1 MSSYFRRLY
10 LHVLLGGAQ
19 LVLLVI
25 GMLAP
30 GRAGWPISLSLIA
43 AISLVAWIGVYR
55 RLRIIDDTPTSNI
68 AAAAQGYA
76 EISGRCESIPGDPTL
91 APYSQLPCVWCRYV
105 MEARTNNKWVRR
117 EHGETDASFLLVDA
131 TGRCVVDPAGGEII
145 TDTKDTWTEGD
156 CRFTEWKINQHSTVY
171 VLGEF
176 RTLSHQPSAY
186 DKDSDIS
193 ALLAEWKHDHAA
205 LLARFDRNHDGTI
218 DLDEW
223 EQARSAARAEVE
235 KNYREMQAA
244 PELSGMQAPTDGRPY
259 LISNL
264 SQRQLAGKY
273 RLWIGVHLIIFI
285 AAMAG
290 LGWNLIS

>member
-10 LHVLLGGAQ
+10 LHLLLGAAQ

-43 AISLVAWIGVYR
+43 AISLGAWIGVYR
-55 RLRIIDDTPTSNI
+55 RLRIVDDTPTSNI
-68 AAAAQGYA
+68 ASAAQGYV
-76 EISGRCESIPGDPTL
+76 ELSGRCESIPGDPTF

-105 MEARTNNKWVRR
+105 MEIRSDNKWARR
-117 EHGETDASFLLVDA
+117 EQGETDASFLLADS
-131 TGRCVVDPAGGEII
+131 TGRCVVDPAGAEIL
-145 TDTKDTWTEGD
+145 TNAKDSWIEGD
-156 CRFTEWKINQHSTVY
+156 CRYTEWKIPQHNTVY
-171 VLGEF
+171 VLGDF
-176 RTLSHQPSAY
+176 RTLSHEPTAY
-186 DKDSDIS
+186 EMDSDIS
-193 ALLAEWKHDHAA
+193 ALLGEWKSDHAA

-244 PELSGMQAPTDGRPY
+244 PELSGVRAPGNGRPY
-259 LISNL
+259 LISNM
-264 SQRQLAGKY
+264 SQRELAGKY
-273 RLWIGVHLIIFI
+273 RLWIWVHVTIFI
-285 AAMAG
+285 AAMGG